1 MLTTSV
7 AICRASRN
15 ILRLSKSL
23 ARRLASML
31 PVCQALLRKFS
42 PLSFNSQ
49 LSILNSN
56 MALIKSYRGLSPK
69 WGKDCY
75 FSENATIVGDVT
87 MGDEC
92 SIWFNAVVRGDVAPI
107 TIGNCTN
114 VQDGSCIHVTHE
126 TGPTHI
132 GNYVTIGHNVTVHA
146 CTIHDH
152 ALIGMG
158 ATLLDGCEIGEGAIV
173 AAGALVLQNTKI
185 GPNEIWGGVPAKYIK
200 PTRPGQTDNAEH
212 YVAYS
217 KIYMEENPDCR
228 F

>member
-1 MLTTSV
+1 
-7 AICRASRN
+7 
-15 ILRLSKSL
+15 
-23 ARRLASML
+23 
-31 PVCQALLRKFS
+31 
-42 PLSFNSQ
+42 
-49 LSILNSN
+49 

-114 VQDGSCIHVTHE
+114 VQDGSCVHVTHE

-146 CTIHDH
+146 CTI
-152 ALIGMG
+152 
-158 ATLLDGCEIGEGAIV
+158 AIV

-185 GPNEIWGGVPAKYIK
+185 PAGEIWGGVPAKYIK
-200 PTRPGQTDNAEH
+200 PVRPGQTDNAEH

-217 KIYMEENPDCR
+217 KFYLEEDKSSI
-228 F
+228 

>member
-1 MLTTSV
+1 
-7 AICRASRN
+7 
-15 ILRLSKSL
+15 
-23 ARRLASML
+23 
-31 PVCQALLRKFS
+31 
-42 PLSFNSQ
+42 
-49 LSILNSN
+49 
-56 MALIKSYRGLSPK
+56 MALIKSYKGLSPK
-69 WGKDCY
+69 WGRDCY
-75 FSENATIVGDVT
+75 FSENATIVGNVT
-87 MGDEC
+87 LGDEC
-92 SIWFNAVVRGDVAPI
+92 SVWFNAVIRGDVAPI
-107 TIGNCTN
+107 TIGNCSN

-158 ATLLDGCEIGEGAIV
+158 STLLDGCEVGEGAIV

-185 GPNEIWGGVPAKYIK
+185 PPHEIWGGVPAKYIK

-217 KIYMEENPDCR
+217 KEYLKEQLTPKESLKEQ
-228 F
+228 